1 MKRSGRIRPK
11 PSERRD
17 AEREALDAAR
27 EVVYRRSR
35 GRCEV
40 CGGVGSEFSHRRTR
54 AVRGKHQNSPEN
66 ALWACRTCHARM
78 HRNPEV
84 ARANGWHVSRY
95 VDEPGTVP
103 VWLPPRRGWFLLGCD
118 GSMTRT
124 VVPDDPDA

>member
-1 MKRSGRIRPK
+1 MKRTGRIKPK

-17 AEREALDAAR
+17 AEREALTAAR

-54 AVRGKHQNSPEN
+54 AVRGEHAHAAEN
-66 ALWACRTCHARM
+66 ALWACRTCHDRM

-95 VDEPGTVP
+95 VEDPGTVP
-103 VWLPPRRGWFLLGCD
+103 VWLPPRSGWFLLGRD
-118 GSMTRT
+118 GSLTPSGG
-124 VVPDDPDA
+124 PDGPEA